1 MAELKCEKYIK
12 KGVVPTETPHPEV
25 TLPIIRMNS
34 DDSFES
40 MKFRQS
46 FWPITEPFVMITEQ
60 HKHDTEQIL
69 VFLGGDMNN
78 IMDLGGEV
86 ELTLSEDGVNKEKYV
101 FTEAT
106 MVFVRKG
113 LYHGPLNFKKI
124 NDPTKPIL
132 FHDFF
137 FSSDYV
143 RL

>member
-25 TLPIIRMNS
+25 TLPVIRMNS

-69 VFLGGDMNN
+69 IFLGGDMNN

-86 ELTLSEDGVNKEKYV
+86 ELTLSEDGVNKEKYL
-101 FTEAT
+101 
-106 MVFVRKG
+106 FVPADSSFRSKRTSSS
-113 LYHGPLNFKKI
+113 KS
-124 NDPTKPIL
+124 
-132 FHDFF
+132 FF
-137 FSSDYV
+137 
-143 RL
+143 R